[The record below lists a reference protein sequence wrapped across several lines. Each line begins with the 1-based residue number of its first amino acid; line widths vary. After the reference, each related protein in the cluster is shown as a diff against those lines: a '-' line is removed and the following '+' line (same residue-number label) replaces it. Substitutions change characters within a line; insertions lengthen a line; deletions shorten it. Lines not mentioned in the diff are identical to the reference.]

1 MLSSRLLIILGMA
14 LATYLPRFI
23 PFLALP
29 KKTLPPRVDR
39 FFYYLPFAFLGALI
53 FPGIL
58 SSLSDLRAIAVASL
72 ISLVLAWFNI
82 KPVGVI
88 LGAVLSAYL
97 FGLFWG

>member
-1 MLSSRLLIILGMA
+1 MFNSRLLIILGMA
-14 LATYLPRFI
+14 LVTYIPRLI
-23 PFLALP
+23 PFIVLP
-29 KKTLPPRVDR
+29 KKQLPPKLDR

-58 SSLSDLRAIAVASL
+58 SSLSDFKAVAVASL
-72 ISLVLAWFNI
+72 VSLLLAWLNI